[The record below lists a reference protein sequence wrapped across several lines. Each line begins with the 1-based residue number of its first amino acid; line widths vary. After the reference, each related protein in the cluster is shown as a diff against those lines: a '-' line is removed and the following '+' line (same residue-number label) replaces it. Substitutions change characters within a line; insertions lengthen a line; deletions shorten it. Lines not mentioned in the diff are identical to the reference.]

1 MGRQGGVWAAFLA
14 MCFLI
19 VGLVGG
25 FALYVTPVPLQRAL
39 ARGTVLDQALLAGEA
54 QDAPG
59 LAALRPALGASAD
72 AVLTGPGTIV
82 QRVVRERTAVA
93 REAEAEEA
101 ALIARIRLMLVVVT
115 VMAGLFGIGVMG
127 LARRGA

>member
-14 MCFLI
+14 MCFLV

-25 FALYVTPVPLQRAL
+25 FALYVAPVPLQRAL

-54 QDAPG
+54 PGAAG
-59 LAALRPALGASAD
+59 LAALRPALGESAD
-72 AVLTGPGTIV
+72 AVLNGPGTIV
-82 QRVVRERTAVA
+82 ERVVRERTAVT
-93 REAEAEEA
+93 REAEAEET
-101 ALIARIRLMLVVVT
+101 ALVARIRLMLVVVT

-127 LARRGA
+127 LARRS

>member
-25 FALYVTPVPLQRAL
+25 FALYVAPVPLQRAL
-39 ARGTVLDQALLAGEA
+39 SRNTALDQALLAGEA
-54 QDAPG
+54 PG
-59 LAALRPALGASAD
+59 AGLTALRPALGDSAD
-72 AVLTGPGTIV
+72 AVLNGPGTIV
-82 QRVVRERTAVA
+82 ERVVRERTAVTK
-93 REAEAEEA
+93 EAEAEEA
-101 ALIARIRLMLVVVT
+101 ALIRRIRLMLVVIT

-127 LARRGA
+127 LARQS